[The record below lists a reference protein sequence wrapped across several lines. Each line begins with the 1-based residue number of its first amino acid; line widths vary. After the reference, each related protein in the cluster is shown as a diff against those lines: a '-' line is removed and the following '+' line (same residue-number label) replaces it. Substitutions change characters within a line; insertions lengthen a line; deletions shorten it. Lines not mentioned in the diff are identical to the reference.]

1 MKFTHDADDTA
12 RRRTALE
19 RYVREA
25 LLTAEGGFI
34 CKSCDAVC
42 RRSAAAKDLAF
53 IEGEMP
59 HMGGYFSLVDDKGA
73 PTRVVI
79 VGQERGRGKPIVQ
92 MEERTAVVQSKR
104 DPWERNPHLR
114 GTTNAL
120 LLMMGLSPGGRDGE
134 STLVDGTTRHVL
146 DCFVLTNSTLCSALL
161 KHRTTGLPTT
171 AGRPT
176 PEMKKRCVE
185 HLRAMLRI
193 WEPTILLLQGD
204 SARMTASDALGTS
217 LVRDSAIDMRINDTS
232 CRVCPVT
239 HPNSHSSS
247 KPDILGWV
255 YPTSHYFRETLT
267 PMLR

>member
-12 RRRTALE
+12 RRRAALK
-19 RYVREA
+19 RYVRGA
-25 LLTAEGGFI
+25 LLTAEGRFI

-42 RRSAAAKDLAF
+42 RGSAAVKDLAF

-59 HMGGYFSLVDDKGA
+59 HMGEYFSLVDENDS
-73 PTRVVI
+73 PTRVVV
-79 VGQERGRGKPIVQ
+79 VGQERGRGKSIVQ

-120 LLMMGLSPGGRDGE
+120 LVMMGLSPGGRDGE
-134 STLVDGTTRHVL
+134 SILVDGSARHVL
-146 DCFVLTNSTLCSALL
+146 DCFVLTNSTLCSALV
-161 KHRTTGLPTT
+161 KHRGTGLPTT
-171 AGRPT
+171 SGKPT

-185 HLRAMLRI
+185 HLQAMLHI

-204 SARMTASDALGTS
+204 SARVTASDALSTS
-217 LVRDSAIDMRINDTS
+217 FVRGSAIDIRINDTN

-267 PMLR
+267 PMLM